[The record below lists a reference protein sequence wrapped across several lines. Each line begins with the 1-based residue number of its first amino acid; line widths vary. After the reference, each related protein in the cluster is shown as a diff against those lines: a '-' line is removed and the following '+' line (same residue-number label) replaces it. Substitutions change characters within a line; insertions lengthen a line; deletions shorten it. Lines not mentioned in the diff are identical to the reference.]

1 MTYEDEPYWIYGT
14 IGVILF
20 RFWNKD
26 KTYINLISVFAAGLI
41 ASQSLTSYTVI
52 QNTEIIWAISS
63 AGIFVF
69 YSLRFKRKSK
79 KQIIDYVKIG
89 GVMLLTIYPIPFW
102 ILFRLVITP
111 FWHLLLYATPFILAS
126 IFVYDR
132 MILKPESMKK
142 KFTII
147 LLIQTVLIFALFIFA
162 IIQKMEADRLAE
174 EAERQRRNVENQQ
187 KLIHAMQVTMDEMKA
202 SAR

>member
-69 YSLRFKRKSK
+69 YSLRFKRKSE

-89 GVMLLTIYPIPFW
+89 GVMLLIIYPIPFW
-102 ILFRLVITP
+102 ILFQLVITP

>member
-69 YSLRFKRKSK
+69 YSLRFKRKPE

-89 GVMLLTIYPIPFW
+89 GVMLLIIYPIPFW
-102 ILFRLVITP
+102 ILFQLVITP

-132 MILKPESMKK
+132 MILKPEPMKK

>member
-69 YSLRFKRKSK
+69 YSLRFKRKSE

>member
-1 MTYEDEPYWIYGT
+1 MTYEDAPYWIYGT

-41 ASQSLTSYTVI
+41 ASQSLTSYTDI

-63 AGIFVF
+63 AGILVF
-69 YSLRFKRKSK
+69 YSLRFKRKPE
-79 KQIIDYVKIG
+79 KQIIDYAKIG
-89 GVMLLTIYPIPFW
+89 GVMLLIIYPIPFW
-102 ILFRLVITP
+102 ILFQLVITP
-111 FWHLLLYATPFILAS
+111 AWHLLLFATPFVLAS

-132 MILKPESMKK
+132 LILKPESMKK

-147 LLIQTVLIFALFIFA
+147 LLVQTIVIFALFIFA

>member
-69 YSLRFKRKSK
+69 YSLRFKRKSE

-89 GVMLLTIYPIPFW
+89 GVMLLIIYPIPFW
-102 ILFRLVITP
+102 ILFQLVITP

-132 MILKPESMKK
+132 MILKPEPMKK